1 MQKARFNTRLWG
13 MPLLIAVISLGGL
26 LSALVGDG
34 IWDVLSWAALALPL
48 VLLVRSYLR

>member
-13 MPLLIAVISLGGL
+13 IPLLIAIISLGGL

-48 VLLVRSYLR
+48 GLALRYYLR

>member
-13 MPLLIAVISLGGL
+13 MPLLIAILSLGGL

-34 IWDVLSWAALALPL
+34 IWDVLSWVMLALPPGL
-48 VLLVRSYLR
+48 ALRSYLR